1 MTTLWMK
8 LKRMLIIIGG
18 AFSMLLGSGGIIG
31 IVLFQKPEMKS
42 AYMYIGLY
50 GSEKQIG
57 DLS

>member
-1 MTTLWMK
+1 MK